1 MSNYSDQPAKV
12 PPNDG
17 FERESPQNAINSG
30 FGIIVICLDR
40 GPWKNKFG
48 FSNMFAQKSHIFVSN
63 YVGEVEGAFCAV
75 LTRSTVFHG
84 GSIHFT
90 AFVCEISYV
99 MSLVDCFPPQVSQPN
114 PSGF

>member
-75 LTRSTVFHG
+75 LQGLLCFMEVP
-84 GSIHFT
+84 FT
-90 AFVCEISYV
+90 SLHLFVKYRMLCH
-99 MSLVDCFPPQVSQPN
+99 
-114 PSGF
+114 